1 MPLPRSSPPA
11 FPDAEVLLLHWLS
24 AQAQLEANAVLAS
37 TRFCTDLP
45 YIAPNAAGV
54 WARITRVSG
63 ATASYFVDRPVV
75 DIDVYS
81 FSRDD
86 AVAAARAIYSLLLW
100 QLRGAATPDGTVQT
114 VVDVIGP
121 RWVPDDN
128 QDISRYGATYEIH
141 TKP

>member
-1 MPLPRSSPPA
+1 V
-11 FPDAEVLLLHWLS
+11 EVLLLNWLN
-24 AQAQLEANAVLAS
+24 AQAALEANAVLAN

-45 YIAPNAAGV
+45 YIEPDAGGE

-63 ATASYFVDRPVV
+63 ATTSYFVDRPVV

-81 FSRDD
+81 FSREAAI
-86 AVAAARAIYSLLLW
+86 AVAQAVYSLLLW
-100 QLRGAATPDGTVQT
+100 QLRGSTTPDGTVQT

-121 RWVPDDN
+121 RWIPDDN
-128 QDISRYGATYEIH
+128 QDISRYGATYELH

>member
-1 MPLPRSSPPA
+1 M
-11 FPDAEVLLLHWLS
+11 EVLLLNWLN
-24 AQAQLEANAVLAS
+24 AQGALEANAVLNE

-45 YIAPNAAGV
+45 YIAPDASGA

-81 FSRDD
+81 FDREG
-86 AVAAARAIYSLLLW
+86 AYEVARAVYALLLW
-100 QLRGAATPDGTVQT
+100 QLRGSTTPDGTVQLVT
-114 VVDVIGP
+114 DVIGP
-121 RWVPDDN
+121 RWIPDDN
-128 QDISRYGATYEIH
+128 QDISRFGATYEIH